1 MYSTKKEVK
10 FFFSV
15 VLESLGF
22 VDVYECP
29 AVRVRGG
36 QEDVEINERLTE
48 VLTL

>member
-10 FFFSV
+10 KIFFV

-36 QEDVEINERLTE
+36 QDDGGNK
-48 VLTL
+48 